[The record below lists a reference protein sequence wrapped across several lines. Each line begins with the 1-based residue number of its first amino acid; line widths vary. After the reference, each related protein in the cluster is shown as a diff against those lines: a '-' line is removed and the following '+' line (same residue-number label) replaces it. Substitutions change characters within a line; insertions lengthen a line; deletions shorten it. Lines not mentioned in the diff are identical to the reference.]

1 MLANFRISA
10 IVFLDIESGLNAL
23 ALLLSL
29 ITSKIFIGFFP
40 FLSLP
45 SSEKYIILPV
55 TVNLF
60 CEEMYQYAVVS
71 QYVKGVVFRMIRAKI
86 WFRCAVVH
94 DPVSPIIVQP
104 ALIGWEAKQRQI
116 DLTIERAF
124 KGDELLRRMK
134 GWITVDPAKVIEV
147 VNEFGRLKVLD
158 DRELVVEIEDRAS
171 FDNLKKNLFSTFGN
185 EVDVELI

>member
-1 MLANFRISA
+1 
-10 IVFLDIESGLNAL
+10 
-23 ALLLSL
+23 
-29 ITSKIFIGFFP
+29 
-40 FLSLP
+40 
-45 SSEKYIILPV
+45 
-55 TVNLF
+55 
-60 CEEMYQYAVVS
+60 
-71 QYVKGVVFRMIRAKI
+71 MIRAKI

-158 DRELVVEIEDRAS
+158 DRELVVEMEDRKS
-171 FDNLKKNLFSTFGN
+171 FDNLKKNLLSTFGN
-185 EVDVELI
+185 EVDVQLI